1 MNPAILKAVSD
12 LRAAGCD
19 ADADRIVVALSK
31 QDALVPDDSA
41 LRLMADAV
49 PYDLHS
55 NIGAASSAERTHFL
69 KLAFAVKQRPLRRD
83 MTMSKEVVELPSML
97 IQRWRA
103 EAAAHEKRAKE
114 LGYGRPLFAHDYEK
128 NAAQKI
134 ECAAQLESALSAS
147 AETVAGRDDEIRD
160 LILQYGNAR
169 AADKG
174 RGSWQEQKD
183 ARDASVSTYS
193 KILDHLELRAPPPA
207 SCNPATQ
214 PASVPDGL
222 TVDIFY
228 LAPGDDTFI
237 CEAHGM
243 ATIGVL
249 SEIEAEIKE
258 NPLDEFQTYGQGNYK
273 LRASYFPG
281 QYGEFGRC
289 EIAPGY
295 ELDFIAYTPIATTPE
310 PRT

>member
-1 MNPAILKAVSD
+1 
-12 LRAAGCD
+12 
-19 ADADRIVVALSK
+19 
-31 QDALVPDDSA
+31 
-41 LRLMADAV
+41 MA
-49 PYDLHS
+49 
-55 NIGAASSAERTHFL
+55 
-69 KLAFAVKQRPLRRD
+69 
-83 MTMSKEVVELPSML
+83 MSKE
-97 IQRWRA
+97 
-103 EAAAHEKRAKE
+103 AAAVIAKMRARKVNHGKHTSPT
-114 LGYGRPLFAHDYEK
+114 L
-128 NAAQKI
+128 I
-134 ECAAQLESALSAS
+134 EWADELESALSAS
-147 AETVAGRDDEIRD
+147 AEPAPYGMTSVHDGMPRAGELVIVYQPDMGDGDRYDFDHIEDGGWAIHNERHEFFLSVGGAGAAGPDMTCVGPSEIAPYTHRSSLPKPEAGQSAAKQPAPPASAEPVAGRDDEIRD

-169 AADKG
+169 VADNG

-183 ARDASVSTYS
+183 ARDASVSAYS
-193 KILDHLELRAPPPA
+193 KILDHLELRATP
-207 SCNPATQ
+207 

-237 CEAHGM
+237 CEVHGM

-258 NPLDEFQTYGQGNYK
+258 NPLDEFQAYGQGNYK

-295 ELDFIAYTPIATTPE
+295 ELDFISYTPIATTPE